1 MRGNVFS
8 VYQHSNAL
16 ADVDR
21 SAETQHIDY
30 HNDICPN
37 REGVNGARPPLQPN
51 PNHVSSYVR
60 RIPERV
66 QAQPNKKTLTDLAK
80 R

>member
-37 REGVNGARPPLQPN
+37 REGVNGARPHSNRIRTTCHLMYAASRNAFRLNRTRRPLP
-51 PNHVSSYVR
+51 
-60 RIPERV
+60 
-66 QAQPNKKTLTDLAK
+66 T
-80 R
+80 